1 MKKFILFTT
10 FLTLILYSSLK
21 AQVNLQWAKQLEGTN
36 NEIGTSIAV
45 DASGNVYTIGYFD
58 GTTDFDPDST
68 ISNLTTAGYD
78 DIFVSKLDASG
89 NYVWA
94 KKFGSTGFDDG
105 QSIAVD
111 ASGVYITGT
120 FTGTVNFGTGNLTS
134 AGNNDIFVVKLT
146 TTGTTSWA
154 KRIGGT
160 LIDNATSLKLDGSAN
175 VIITGT
181 FAGTVDFDPGAGTA
195 NLVSV
200 GSQDIFI
207 LKLDASGNYVWA
219 KNIGSMTSDGGWAVA
234 VDGTNNVFVT
244 GSFSGIADFDPST
257 TNNISLTPVGGKDIF
272 VLKLDASAN
281 YVWAKSFGGSND
293 EEGYSIAVDGSGN
306 VVTTGFFYGT
316 VDFDPGA
323 GTSNLTSNGYDIFVS
338 KLNSTGA
345 FVWAKNMG
353 GSSADYGYSI
363 AVDALDNVYTTGYFN
378 LTADFDPGSGTSNL
392 ISKGNSDIFL
402 SKLNSSGNFVFV
414 SQFGGTSGD
423 RGLSLTANSTNN
435 IFMTGFFSNTVDFDP
450 SSSIVNLIS
459 EGVYDVFVL
468 KLDIGKPA
476 VTTNTVTSITYSS
489 ALCGGNV
496 TSDGGYSVT
505 ARGVCWN
512 TSPNPTILDNITTD
526 GTGIGTFSSS
536 LTGLTTLTTYYVRAY
551 ATNSQ
556 GTSYGNEVSFTTLT
570 NLPAITTTAITSITA
585 TSASS
590 GGNITS
596 DGGFSVT
603 ARGVC
608 WSINPNPTISDSITT
623 DGTGTGTF
631 ISSLTG
637 LTSLTT
643 YYVRAYATN
652 SQGTA
657 YGSQVP
663 PFTTLTT
670 LPTVTTTAIT
680 SPTATSAS
688 GGGNVTADGGYSVT
702 AKGVCWSTS
711 SIPTISDSITTDG
724 TGTGVFTSSLT
735 GLTSVTNYYVRAYA
749 TNSQGTSYGNQVV
762 FTTLSTLPTVTTTNV
777 TNITDTSAS
786 SGGNVTWD
794 GGYSISA
801 RGVCWSTSPNPTIS
815 DSITTD
821 GTGTG
826 VFTSS
831 LTGLT
836 SVTSYYVRAYA
847 TNSQGTSYG
856 NQQTFT
862 SSVGIDENL
871 FYKYLK
877 VYPNPSNGKFKI
889 ESYNNFINSIEIFN
903 IVGQKVFSKNYLKK
917 SKSEIDISNQNN
929 GIYFLSVTT
938 NDKTFTTKI
947 ILQK

>member
-21 AQVNLQWAKQLEGTN
+21 AQVNLQWAKQLKGTN

-181 FAGTVDFDPGAGTA
+181 FAGTVDFNPGAGTA

-338 KLNSTGA
+338 KLNIDFHGNNNPQ
-345 FVWAKNMG
+345 F
-353 GSSADYGYSI
+353 
-363 AVDALDNVYTTGYFN
+363 YT
-378 LTADFDPGSGTSNL
+378 FDL
-392 ISKGNSDIFL
+392 
-402 SKLNSSGNFVFV
+402 
-414 SQFGGTSGD
+414 Q
-423 RGLSLTANSTNN
+423 
-435 IFMTGFFSNTVDFDP
+435 
-450 SSSIVNLIS
+450 
-459 EGVYDVFVL
+459 
-468 KLDIGKPA
+468 
-476 VTTNTVTSITYSS
+476 
-489 ALCGGNV
+489 
-496 TSDGGYSVT
+496 
-505 ARGVCWN
+505 
-512 TSPNPTILDNITTD
+512 
-526 GTGIGTFSSS
+526 
-536 LTGLTTLTTYYVRAY
+536 
-551 ATNSQ
+551 
-556 GTSYGNEVSFTTLT
+556 
-570 NLPAITTTAITSITA
+570 
-585 TSASS
+585 
-590 GGNITS
+590 
-596 DGGFSVT
+596 
-603 ARGVC
+603 
-608 WSINPNPTISDSITT
+608 
-623 DGTGTGTF
+623 
-631 ISSLTG
+631 
-637 LTSLTT
+637 
-643 YYVRAYATN
+643 
-652 SQGTA
+652 
-657 YGSQVP
+657 
-663 PFTTLTT
+663 
-670 LPTVTTTAIT
+670 
-680 SPTATSAS
+680 
-688 GGGNVTADGGYSVT
+688 
-702 AKGVCWSTS
+702 
-711 SIPTISDSITTDG
+711 
-724 TGTGVFTSSLT
+724 
-735 GLTSVTNYYVRAYA
+735 
-749 TNSQGTSYGNQVV
+749 
-762 FTTLSTLPTVTTTNV
+762 
-777 TNITDTSAS
+777 
-786 SGGNVTWD
+786 
-794 GGYSISA
+794 
-801 RGVCWSTSPNPTIS
+801 
-815 DSITTD
+815 
-821 GTGTG
+821 
-826 VFTSS
+826 
-831 LTGLT
+831 
-836 SVTSYYVRAYA
+836 
-847 TNSQGTSYG
+847 
-856 NQQTFT
+856 
-862 SSVGIDENL
+862 L
-871 FYKYLK
+871 FA
-877 VYPNPSNGKFKI
+877 
-889 ESYNNFINSIEIFN
+889 
-903 IVGQKVFSKNYLKK
+903 
-917 SKSEIDISNQNN
+917 
-929 GIYFLSVTT
+929 
-938 NDKTFTTKI
+938 
-947 ILQK
+947 

>member
-21 AQVNLQWAKQLEGTN
+21 AQVNLQWAKQLKGTN

-58 GTTDFDPDST
+58 GTTDFDPGST

-105 QSIAVD
+105 QSITVD

-181 FAGTVDFDPGAGTA
+181 FAGTVDFNPGAGTA

-234 VDGTNNVFVT
+234 VDGTNNVFFT

-392 ISKGNSDIFL
+392 ISKGNSDVFL
-402 SKLNSSGNFVFV
+402 SKLNS
-414 SQFGGTSGD
+414 
-423 RGLSLTANSTNN
+423 
-435 IFMTGFFSNTVDFDP
+435 
-450 SSSIVNLIS
+450 
-459 EGVYDVFVL
+459 
-468 KLDIGKPA
+468 
-476 VTTNTVTSITYSS
+476 
-489 ALCGGNV
+489 
-496 TSDGGYSVT
+496 
-505 ARGVCWN
+505 
-512 TSPNPTILDNITTD
+512 
-526 GTGIGTFSSS
+526 
-536 LTGLTTLTTYYVRAY
+536 
-551 ATNSQ
+551 
-556 GTSYGNEVSFTTLT
+556 
-570 NLPAITTTAITSITA
+570 
-585 TSASS
+585 
-590 GGNITS
+590 
-596 DGGFSVT
+596 
-603 ARGVC
+603 
-608 WSINPNPTISDSITT
+608 
-623 DGTGTGTF
+623 
-631 ISSLTG
+631 
-637 LTSLTT
+637 
-643 YYVRAYATN
+643 
-652 SQGTA
+652 
-657 YGSQVP
+657 
-663 PFTTLTT
+663 
-670 LPTVTTTAIT
+670 
-680 SPTATSAS
+680 
-688 GGGNVTADGGYSVT
+688 
-702 AKGVCWSTS
+702 
-711 SIPTISDSITTDG
+711 
-724 TGTGVFTSSLT
+724 
-735 GLTSVTNYYVRAYA
+735 
-749 TNSQGTSYGNQVV
+749 
-762 FTTLSTLPTVTTTNV
+762 
-777 TNITDTSAS
+777 
-786 SGGNVTWD
+786 
-794 GGYSISA
+794 
-801 RGVCWSTSPNPTIS
+801 
-815 DSITTD
+815 
-821 GTGTG
+821 
-826 VFTSS
+826 
-831 LTGLT
+831 
-836 SVTSYYVRAYA
+836 
-847 TNSQGTSYG
+847 
-856 NQQTFT
+856 
-862 SSVGIDENL
+862 
-871 FYKYLK
+871 
-877 VYPNPSNGKFKI
+877 
-889 ESYNNFINSIEIFN
+889 
-903 IVGQKVFSKNYLKK
+903 
-917 SKSEIDISNQNN
+917 
-929 GIYFLSVTT
+929 
-938 NDKTFTTKI
+938 
-947 ILQK
+947 